1 MAGCTLTDDPFE
13 PSSVDRVG
21 SELNPEGPGGGAPS
35 SDEATAPSVTPG
47 GSSGSEATGD
57 DGSDDEA
64 GGDGS
69 EPDLGSVPLDPSD
82 DVPSDNV
89 PSDNVPS
96 DNGGG
101 GRPGTGSDSS
111 AGQNGGDAGVGPDVG
126 SESPDVDVAPEPPLT
141 PACPGSEF
149 GGSCYQAFA
158 ELASWD
164 IAEQRCL
171 AWGGHLASVQSLDED
186 EFLDD
191 WPAQLG
197 ITFADGSGI
206 WLGGTDADVEGDFRW
221 LDDSSLS
228 FLGWAPNQPDN
239 GPGLDCIEK
248 RNDGTAL
255 WYDRRCADALPYLC
269 ERPL

>member
-1 MAGCTLTDDPFE
+1 MAACTLTDDPFE
-13 PSSVDRVG
+13 PSPVDRVG
-21 SELNPEGPGGGAPS
+21 SELNPEGPSSGSPS
-35 SDEATAPSVTPG
+35 PDEASAPSVTPDD
-47 GSSGSEATGD
+47 SSGSEASGD
-57 DGSDDEA
+57 DGSADD
-64 GGDGS
+64 GNGDDGS
-69 EPDLGSVPLDPSD
+69 EPDFGSVPLD
-82 DVPSDNV
+82 

-101 GRPGTGSDSS
+101 GSSGAGSDSG
-111 AGQNGGDAGVGPDVG
+111 AGQNGGDAGVGPDLG
-126 SESPDVDVAPEPPLT
+126 NESPEVDAAPDPPLT

-149 GGSCYQAFA
+149 GGSCYQAFG

-164 IAEQRCL
+164 IAEQRCS

-239 GPGLDCIEK
+239 GAGIDCIEK

-255 WYDRRCADALPYLC
+255 WYDRRCGDTLPYLC